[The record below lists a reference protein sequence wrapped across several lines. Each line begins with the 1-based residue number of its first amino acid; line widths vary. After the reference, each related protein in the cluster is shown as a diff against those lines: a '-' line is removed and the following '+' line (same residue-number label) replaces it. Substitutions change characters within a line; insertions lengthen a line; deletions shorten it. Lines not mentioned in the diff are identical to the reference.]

1 MKIRAIL
8 FAFLLV
14 LTPITKAHANA
25 CSAVLCMFGMVTGGG
40 NAGQCASST
49 AEFFGIAIYD
59 FWGTFDPISTAIARR
74 AFLNGCSSGV
84 GGQIDSIIAVFG
96 EVP

>member
-14 LTPITKAHANA
+14 LTPMTKAHA
-25 CSAVLCMFGMVTGGG
+25 

-49 AEFFGIAIYD
+49 AEFFGIAIYNY
-59 FWGTFDPISTAIARR
+59 WGTFDPISTAIARR
-74 AFLNGCSSGV
+74 AFLNGCTSGV
-84 GGQIDSIIAVFG
+84 VGQIDSIIAVFW